1 MNVAVIGS
9 GIAGL
14 AAAYHLSG
22 LAAVTLYE
30 AQDRLGG
37 HTDTHDIETADGVLA
52 IDSGFIVFN
61 EPNYPGF
68 TAWLKTLGVGSQP
81 SDMSFSV
88 SCPRTGLEYGTDSAG
103 ALFCQPRNA
112 LSPRFLGMLL
122 DVRRF
127 YRDAPAVLHAGD
139 HRSLRSYL
147 EDNGYGAGLAE
158 LHLAPMCGALWSQDA
173 ESALD
178 LPIAHVVAFMA
189 HHRMLELRNRPA
201 WRVVQGGSR
210 SYVEAFERRFP
221 GRIHTGEP
229 VQAVRRQGGLVRVTT
244 PNRVQWYDAVV
255 VCTHSDQALG
265 LLDDASALERT
276 LLGSI
281 RYRDNVAVVHSDP
294 AAMPTNRRAWSSWNA
309 RTGGSACSVTY
320 WMNRLQSLSPGAENY
335 FVTLNPEFEPQS
347 VHAVCRYAHP
357 VFDQAAL
364 TAQRR
369 LDALNGCRNTYFAGA
384 YWGWGFHE
392 DGYQSA
398 MTALRAFQ
406 RRQVHAA

>member
-1 MNVAVIGS
+1 
-9 GIAGL
+9 
-14 AAAYHLSG
+14 
-22 LAAVTLYE
+22 
-30 AQDRLGG
+30 
-37 HTDTHDIETADGVLA
+37 
-52 IDSGFIVFN
+52 
-61 EPNYPGF
+61 
-68 TAWLKTLGVGSQP
+68 
-81 SDMSFSV
+81 
-88 SCPRTGLEYGTDSAG
+88 
-103 ALFCQPRNA
+103 
-112 LSPRFLGMLL
+112 MLL

-127 YRDAPAVLHAGD
+127 YREAPAVLHAGD
-139 HRSLRSYL
+139 HRSLRNYL

-189 HHRMLELRNRPA
+189 HHQMLELRNRPA

-229 VQAVRRQGGLVRVTT
+229 VQAVRRQGGRVRVTT

-255 VCTHSDQALG
+255 VCTHSDQALA

-276 LLGSI
+276 VLGSI

-309 RTGGSACSVTY
+309 RAGGPACSVTY
-320 WMNRLQSLSPGAENY
+320 WMNRLQSLSPRAENY

-347 VHAVCRYAHP
+347 VHAVREYAHP
-357 VFDQAAL
+357 VFDQAAMA
-364 TAQRR
+364 AQRR

-398 MTALRAFQ
+398 MTALRAYH
-406 RRQVHAA
+406 RRQAHVA